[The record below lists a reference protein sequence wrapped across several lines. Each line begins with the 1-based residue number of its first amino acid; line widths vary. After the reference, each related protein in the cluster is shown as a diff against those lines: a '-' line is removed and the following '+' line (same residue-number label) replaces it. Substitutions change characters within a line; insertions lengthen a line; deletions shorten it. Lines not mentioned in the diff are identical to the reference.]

1 MVVTLLLGLPIAFSL
16 AAAGVVGIYLLTGDW
31 NVVLRVIGTA
41 PFSTVADY
49 VLTTIPMF
57 ILMAY
62 FAAAGGLARDLYTA
76 GAHWLSQVRGGL
88 AIATVFACGIFGAM
102 SGASLAAA
110 SVMSTI
116 AMPEMRRHGYSDELA
131 AGSIG
136 VGSTL
141 DILIPPSVGMVI
153 YGIMTQTSIGK
164 LLIAGIVPGLIVGAF
179 LDPRHRGLGPGQPV
193 ACAGDLRR
201 PHRGAL
207 EEPARIW
214 ASLLLI
220 VLVVALL
227 YLGVATPT
235 EVGALGA
242 FLSGVIGVA
251 TGRLTLAGALDAIR
265 QTIKTSAMIFM
276 ILIGATI
283 FGYYMAMSQIPQHV
297 VAAVTELNL
306 NRWVVICGIVVAY
319 FVVSMFMDELP
330 LLLLTLQLTF
340 PLIVSMGFDPGVVR
354 GALDADGVHGARVPP
369 GGHDRLRGERHRGG
383 EPREGLQGHEHPDD
397 RARADDRPDHGLPA
411 DRALAAEHD
420 AVSEGRAQP
429 GGAGALACSVQHSP
443 QAPPRPP
450 GCARPSAGGS
460 AAGGALGVHVE
471 VVERC
476 ARRHEQAVAVGPA
489 EAEIG
494 AALGQVDPPD
504 ELAVGVED
512 MDSVEPFLA
521 HAPAAPEIAVHVA
534 AEAVGRAGPG
544 VDEACASW

>member
-1 MVVTLLLGLPIAFSL
+1 MAAIPFLVMVITLLMGVPIAFSL

-62 FAAAGGLARDLYTA
+62 FAASGGLARDLYTA
-76 GAHWLSQVRGGL
+76 GAHWLSRVRGGL

-141 DILIPPSVGMVI
+141 DILIPPSVGLVI

-164 LLIAGIVPGLIVGAF
+164 LLIAGIVPGIIVGA
-179 LDPRHRGLGPGQPV
+179 LLIV
-193 ACAGDLRR
+193 AIMVWVRVSPSHAPETYTVSTAERWRSL
-201 PHRGAL
+201 
-207 EEPARIW
+207 ARIW

-220 VLVVALL
+220 GLVVALL

-242 FLSGVIGVA
+242 FLAGGIGVV
-251 TGRLTLAGALDAIR
+251 TGRLSFAGAVDAVR

-283 FGYYMAMSQIPQHV
+283 FGYYMAMSQIPQRV

-306 NRWVVICGIVVAY
+306 NRWVVMCGIVVAY

-340 PLIVSMGFDPGVVR
+340 PLIVSMGFDPVWFGVMSMLMVSM
-354 GALDADGVHGARVPP
+354 GLVFPPVGMIAFVVSANTGVSLTKVYKGTSILMVALVLTTALIMVFPQIV
-369 GGHDRLRGERHRGG
+369 LW
-383 EPREGLQGHEHPDD
+383 
-397 RARADDRPDHGLPA
+397 LPNTM
-411 DRALAAEHD
+411 R
-420 AVSEGRAQP
+420 
-429 GGAGALACSVQHSP
+429 
-443 QAPPRPP
+443 
-450 GCARPSAGGS
+450 
-460 AAGGALGVHVE
+460 
-471 VVERC
+471 
-476 ARRHEQAVAVGPA
+476 
-489 EAEIG
+489 
-494 AALGQVDPPD
+494 
-504 ELAVGVED
+504 
-512 MDSVEPFLA
+512 
-521 HAPAAPEIAVHVA
+521 
-534 AEAVGRAGPG
+534 
-544 VDEACASW
+544 